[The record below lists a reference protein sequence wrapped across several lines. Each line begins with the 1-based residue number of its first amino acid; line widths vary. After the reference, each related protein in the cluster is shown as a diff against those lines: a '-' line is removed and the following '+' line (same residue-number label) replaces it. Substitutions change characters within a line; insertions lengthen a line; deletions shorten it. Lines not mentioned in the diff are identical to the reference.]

1 MMSTTPAASSA
12 PQAELTPAYL
22 ARALG
27 IHEPTPEQAAVICH
41 PLSPVLV
48 VAGAGSGKTATMSQR
63 VVYLVASGA
72 VEPGEVLGLTF
83 TRKAAAELAQRIS
96 VRLDALAGSGLI
108 ERDEEGLDPT
118 IATYNSFAG
127 TIVRD
132 HGLRIGVDPDATLIT
147 EARAWQV
154 VSAIVER
161 RRQPLPL
168 ESPARV
174 TELVLALDGALCENL
189 LEVDQAREQL
199 GELDSFFESLATV
212 RGLKTAVKG
221 FDTAMKTRLAL
232 MDLVQEYRDVKRSQG
247 MLTFGDQ
254 IALAY
259 RVVSA
264 PGSQEVV
271 AALREQ
277 YRGVLLDEFQDT
289 STAQVRLLAR
299 LFADSGVTAVG
310 DPNQAIYGWRGA
322 SAAALD
328 EFHRAFNP
336 AGCQA
341 VHRGADPLTTIPVL
355 PLSTAWRND
364 SRVLEA
370 ANALSAPLR
379 HHTPA
384 PGDAPAPRVPVE
396 QLHARPRQ
404 AGLAEGAVLGA
415 YLADPLQEAEV
426 VASFLA
432 DRWNPQA
439 QLAVL
444 SRTRDSLL
452 PVAEALRARSLPY
465 EIVGIGGMLTI
476 PEVAD
481 VRALLTVAANPERG
495 DWLVR
500 LLTAGGIGA
509 ADLAALYAHARRQMR
524 GTSPFQPP
532 ADKSSQGA
540 SSVAQIPDA
549 EPDSPMLA
557 EAIEAVARSADR
569 HPDGLA
575 GVRVPGLS
583 PAATRLA
590 DRLARQLR
598 RVRRAMRLPLADLVT
613 LAEQCLDLD
622 IEVAAR
628 VDDRIG
634 RRGLDGLREVAEQ
647 FTRDLDSASLPSFL
661 EWLDAAEAHERALS
675 APEVEPEPGAV
686 QLMTIHASKGLEWD
700 HVAVIGMNEKGF
712 PLYSTQPREDL
723 SVRSKSWMG
732 SADEF
737 PHPLRM
743 DAATLPPFTLGV
755 LEPPEVDKD
764 EVKDLLDQYCL
775 ALGRYGV
782 SEERRLAY
790 VALTRARH
798 DVLLTGS
805 HLSKSSTTPRPMSRF
820 LAELRRRDLVQ
831 PYGPGWVD
839 FDPEHGNGLVTRRA
853 RVLWPVQ
860 PGAADEAEDRD
871 GVALARQQA
880 AEEVA
885 QACQDA
891 SVRLRHESEH
901 SEGDQQAAPEA
912 EVDGEPSTLVARWC
926 EEARVLL
933 AEREQEASAPRQL
946 HLPAHLA
953 ATQLDALRTDPEEL
967 ALHLRR
973 PLPSRPSASARLG
986 TVFHD
991 SVTQRLS
998 PHSALFSLEE
1008 AGVPDTVSAQDRQ
1021 TLERWLATAQDLDL
1035 LQGYLLHDTEVER
1048 EMTISGVTLRCRID
1062 AVFRREGSG
1071 EDEPAAWLIVD
1082 WKTGRHHVP
1091 VDQLSV
1097 YVHVWAASL
1106 GIPAEAVRAAYAY
1119 VDYPGGKVDE
1129 LSGQEL
1135 LSMETLTRTLSL
1147 AHAPGR

>member
-1 MMSTTPAASSA
+1 MMSPNPGASSDS
-12 PQAELTPAYL
+12 QVGLTPASL
-22 ARALG
+22 ARVLG
-27 IHEPTPEQAAVICH
+27 IHEPTPEQAAVISH
-41 PLSPVLV
+41 PLSPLLV

-63 VVYLVASGA
+63 VVYLVASRQ

-96 VRLDALAGSGLI
+96 ARLDALAGSGVV
-108 ERDEEGLDPT
+108 EGDEDALDPT

-154 VSAIVER
+154 VSSIVEG

-174 TELVLALDGALCENL
+174 SELVLALDGALCENL
-189 LEVDQAREQL
+189 LEVDQAREQI
-199 GELDSFFESLATV
+199 GDLDAFFASLAQV

-221 FDTAMKTRLAL
+221 FDTAMRTRLAL
-232 MDLVQEYRDVKRSQG
+232 LDLVQEYRDVKRSQG
-247 MLTFGDQ
+247 LLTFGDQ

-259 RVVSA
+259 RVVTA

-277 YRGVLLDEFQDT
+277 YRAVLLDEFQDT

-328 EFHRAFNP
+328 EFHEAFNP
-336 AGCQA
+336 AGQQA
-341 VHRGADPLTTIPVL
+341 VAAGADPLTAVPVL

-396 QLHARPRQ
+396 QLHARSLQ

-426 VASFLA
+426 VASFLE
-432 DRWNPQA
+432 DRWDPQA

-509 ADLAALYAHARRQMR
+509 ADLAALYSHARRQMR
-524 GTSPFQPP
+524 GAWQAP
-532 ADKSSQGA
+532 ASGQEAPGGESTGA
-540 SSVAQIPDA
+540 QAPDT
-549 EPDSPMLA
+549 EPESPMLA

-569 HPDGLA
+569 HPQGLA
-575 GVRVPGLS
+575 GVQVPGLS
-583 PAATRLA
+583 PEATRLA

-598 RVRRAMRLPLADLVT
+598 RVRRAVRLPLADLVT

-622 IEVAAR
+622 IEVATR
-628 VDDRIG
+628 TGDRLG
-634 RRGLDGLREVAEQ
+634 RRGLDSLREVAEQ
-647 FTRDLDSASLPSFL
+647 LSRDLDSPTLPSFL
-661 EWLDAAEAHERALS
+661 EWLDAAEAHERALPQ
-675 APEVEPEPGAV
+675 PEVEPEPGAV

-732 SADEF
+732 SADEL
-737 PHPLRM
+737 PHPMRM

-764 EVKDLLDQYCL
+764 EVKELLDQYCL

-782 SEERRLAY
+782 MEERRLAY

-805 HLSKSSTTPRPMSRF
+805 HLSKGSTTPRPMSRF

-839 FDPEHGNGLVTRRA
+839 FDPEHGNGLLTRRA

-860 PGAADEAEDRD
+860 PGSSGKAQDLEGA
-871 GVALARQQA
+871 ALARLQA

-891 SVRLRHESEH
+891 SRQAGCALRQDT
-901 SEGDQQAAPEA
+901 GDQQAGRE
-912 EVDGEPSTLVARWC
+912 DGDGGPSALVARWR

-933 AEREQEASAPRQL
+933 AEREQEVSAPRQL

-953 ATQLDALRTDPEEL
+953 ATQLDDLRTDPEGL

-973 PLPSRPSASARLG
+973 PLPPRPSPSARLG

-991 SVTQRLS
+991 AVTQRLS
-998 PHSALFSLEE
+998 PRSALFSLEE
-1008 AGVPDTVSAQDRQ
+1008 AGVPDTVLAQDRR
-1021 TLERWLATAQDLDL
+1021 TLERWLATAQELDL
-1035 LQGYLLHDTEVER
+1035 LQGYVLHDTEVER
-1048 EMTISGVTLRCRID
+1048 EMTVSGVTLRCRID

-1071 EDEPAAWLIVD
+1071 EDEPAAWLVVD
-1082 WKTGRHHVP
+1082 WKTGRHRVP

-1106 GIPAEAVRAAYAY
+1106 GVPAEAVRAAYAY

-1135 LSMETLTRTLSL
+1135 LSMETLARTLSL
-1147 AHAPGR
+1147 AHAPGH